1 MPHHVLIAALVFA
14 QLAFAAE
21 RGASETKDDDVVFRS
36 PFTIRMRIDRT
47 HYFEE
52 KKGRLPYVSHGEV
65 GLFIGDRFGL
75 KIDVQNSTVRSV
87 KYERDP
93 SKADVTLEFKQGDPI
108 GDKPTSL
115 LIMQNRTKYTFLMD
129 AATEVPDRK
138 DFVPTSI
145 NPLRA
150 GLSSFESWPHPIVG
164 LGLRNIRV
172 KK

>member
-1 MPHHVLIAALVFA
+1 MPRDIVIAALVLA
-14 QLAFAAE
+14 HLAFAAE
-21 RGASETKDDDVVFRS
+21 RGVSKTEDDDVVFRS
-36 PFTIRMRIDRT
+36 PFTIRLPIDRT

-52 KKGRLPYVSHGEV
+52 KKGRLPHVSHGEV
-65 GLFIGDRFGL
+65 GLFFGDRFGL
-75 KIDVQNSTVRSV
+75 KIDVQNGTVRSV
-87 KYERDP
+87 KYERDL

-108 GDKPTSL
+108 DGKATSL

-129 AATEVPDRK
+129 AAMEVPNRK

-145 NPLRA
+145 HPLGA
-150 GLSSFESWPHPIVG
+150 GLSGIESWPHPIVG